1 MPPAPATIGR
11 FRILQVLGQGAQGTV
26 YLAEDPRLQRRVAIK
41 TVLLGDQREQE
52 VQTLLAEAR
61 TVSRLQHP
69 NIVTLYDAGEENG
82 VPYLVFEFV
91 EGDTLARQIADKGRL
106 LPARAAEI
114 AIQVLEGVGYAHQM
128 DVLHRDLKPA
138 NIMIDRKGMARVM
151 DFGIASRVSS
161 PRDGGEEMFGTPLYM
176 APEYIEERQST
187 PQADVFA
194 IGMILYEMLTG
205 HAAVSGGNLYEILHK
220 VAHAPFAPPSRLNGE
235 VDRRLDE
242 IVMRALE
249 KSPASRPH
257 SAEEMAAALKD
268 YLAPRQQTVSA
279 GNGKQVA
286 LDFLLLKMRRQ
297 SNFPTLSRTVSVV
310 NKIIGSDQQSASTLS
325 NAILKDFA
333 LTNTLLKLVNT
344 AYYQQF
350 GGNISTVSRAVTIIG
365 FEAVRNLAI
374 SLVLFDKLQDKDLAA
389 HLRDEVIAAFFCGI
403 LARRL
408 APMLGFAAMEEAFI
422 CAMLHNLGRLLV
434 MFYFREEYAEILRR
448 IAEGEEPQQAA
459 ASVLNLNFEE
469 IGIGVAQAWRFP
481 DKIIYSMRKLTLDGL
496 APPSPED
503 ERLRQIALLANGLG
517 DTVRAASPEERE
529 QPLARLVEAFSRHFT
544 LNAEQL
550 TEVVEKAV
558 QDMLRE
564 AVALNLDLLQSP
576 FFKQVSAWSAAAVQT
591 MDRLAAES
599 LHGTLPPA
607 GEGSPQLAP
616 DPLAVLSAGIQDVT
630 NTLMGADY
638 KLNDILHIILEAM
651 YRAMD
656 FSRILLCAADPQR
669 HVMCGRFG
677 FGRDIP
683 RLLADFSFPL
693 AYAPDIFHQALQQ
706 RDYLLVKDIDA
717 EEIRDHVPDWYRRL
731 VPART
736 VLLLPLTAN
745 QHPVGMIYADKDR
758 GSEFSIGPREL
769 NLLRTL
775 RNQAIL
781 ALEKKHPAH

>member
-1 MPPAPATIGR
+1 M
-11 FRILQVLGQGAQGTV
+11 V

-41 TVLLGDQREQE
+41 TVLLGERREQE
-52 VQTLLAEAR
+52 IQTLLAEAR

-91 EGDTLARQIADKGRL
+91 EGDTLAKLIADKGRL
-106 LPARAAEI
+106 LPARAVEI
-114 AIQVLEGVGYAHQM
+114 AIQALEGVGYAHQM

-151 DFGIASRVSS
+151 DFGIASRVSAA
-161 PRDGGEEMFGTPLYM
+161 RDGGEEMFGTPLYM

-187 PQADVFA
+187 PQADIFA

-205 HAAVSGGNLYEILHK
+205 HPAVSGGNLYEILHK
-220 VAHAPFAPPSRLNGE
+220 VVHTAYVPPSRLNGD
-235 VDRRLDE
+235 VDKRLDD
-242 IVMRALE
+242 IVMHALE
-249 KSPASRPH
+249 KSPANRPH

-268 YLAPRQQTVSA
+268 YLSPRQQAVPS
-279 GNGKQVA
+279 GDSKQAA
-286 LDFLLLKMRRQ
+286 LDFLLLKMRRK
-297 SNFPTLSRTVSVV
+297 SNFPALSRTVSVV
-310 NKIIGSDQQSASTLS
+310 NKIIGSDQQSASSLS

-374 SLVLFDKLQDKDLAA
+374 SLMLFDKLQDKDLAA
-389 HLRDEVIAAFFCGI
+389 HLRDEVIAAFFSGI

-408 APMLGFAAMEEAFI
+408 VPILGFAAMEEAFI

-434 MFYFREEYAEILRR
+434 MFYFREEYAEILHH
-448 IAEGEEPQQAA
+448 IEEGEEPQQAA

-469 IGIGVAQAWRFP
+469 IGIGVAQAWHFP
-481 DKIIYSMRKLTLDGL
+481 DKIIYSMRRLTLDGL

-503 ERLRQIALLANGLG
+503 EFLRQIALLADDLCA
-517 DTVRAASPEERE
+517 TVRVTSPEERE
-529 QPLARLVEAFSRHFT
+529 QPLARLVKTFSRYFT
-544 LNAEQL
+544 VNAEQL
-550 TEVVEKAV
+550 VGVVERAV

-576 FFKQVSAWSAAAVQT
+576 FFKQVSAWSAAADKT

-607 GEGSPQLAP
+607 GEGSTQAAAAAP
-616 DPLAVLSAGIQDVT
+616 DPLAILSAGIQDVT
-630 NTLMGADY
+630 NTLMGVDY
-638 KLNDILHIILEAM
+638 KLNDILHIILETM
-651 YRAMD
+651 YRAMG
-656 FSRILLCAADPQR
+656 FSRVLLCAADPQR

-677 FGRDIP
+677 LGRDIS
-683 RLLADFSFPL
+683 RLVSDFSFPL

-706 RDYLLVKDIDA
+706 RDYVLVKDIDA

-731 VPART
+731 VPAQT

-745 QHPVGMIYADKDR
+745 QHPVGMIYADQDR
-758 GSEFSIGPREL
+758 GSEFNIGPREL

>member
-1 MPPAPATIGR
+1 M
-11 FRILQVLGQGAQGTV
+11 V
-26 YLAEDPRLQRRVAIK
+26 YLAEDTRLQRRVAIK
-41 TVLLGDQREQE
+41 TVLLGDRREQE

-91 EGDTLARQIADKGRL
+91 EGDTLAKLIADKGRL

-114 AIQVLEGVGYAHQM
+114 AIQILEGVGYAHQM

-161 PRDGGEEMFGTPLYM
+161 ARDGGEEMFGTPLYM
-176 APEYIEERQST
+176 APEYIEDRQST
-187 PQADVFA
+187 PQADIFA
-194 IGMILYEMLTG
+194 IGMMLYEMLAG
-205 HAAVSGGNLYEILHK
+205 RPAVSGGNLYEILHN
-220 VAHAPFAPPSRLNGE
+220 VVHATFTPPSRLNGE
-235 VDRRLDE
+235 VDKRLDE
-242 IVMRALE
+242 IVMHALE
-249 KSPASRPH
+249 KSPADRPH

-268 YLAPRQQTVSA
+268 YLAPRQQAVPA
-279 GNGKQVA
+279 ANGKQVA

-297 SNFPTLSRTVSVV
+297 SNFPALSRTVSVI
-310 NKIIGSDQQSASTLS
+310 NKIIESDQQSASTLS
-325 NAILKDFA
+325 NVILKDFA

-374 SLVLFDKLQDKDLAA
+374 SLMLFDKLQDKDLAA

-408 APMLGFAAMEEAFI
+408 VPVLGFAAMEEAFI

-434 MFYFREEYAEILRR
+434 LFYFREEYAEILRR

-469 IGIGVAQAWRFP
+469 IGIGVAQAWHFP

-503 ERLRQIALLANGLG
+503 EHLRQLALLANDLG

-529 QPLARLVEAFSRHFT
+529 RSLARLVEAFSRHFT

-576 FFKQVSAWSAAAVQT
+576 FFKQVSAWSAAADRT
-591 MDRLAAES
+591 LDRLAAES

-607 GEGSPQLAP
+607 GEGTPPAAAAP

-638 KLNDILHIILEAM
+638 KLNDILHIILETM
-651 YRAMD
+651 YRAMG
-656 FSRILLCAADPQR
+656 FSRVLLCAADPQR
-669 HVMCGRFG
+669 HVMRGRFG
-677 FGRDIP
+677 LGRDIS
-683 RLLADFSFPL
+683 RLASDFSFPL
-693 AYAPDIFHQALQQ
+693 AYSPDIFHQALQQ
-706 RDYLLVKDIDA
+706 RDYLLVKDLDA

-745 QHPVGMIYADKDR
+745 RHPVGMIYADKDR
-758 GSEFSIGPREL
+758 GSEFDIGPREL

-781 ALEKKHPAH
+781 ALEKKHPGH